1 MKISLL
7 IISSLLVFGGCS
19 ILPKAKPVEVR
30 TIAEI
35 PPMYHPPL
43 PLEIQGVPVKWKVL
57 TPEIMEEYLAL
68 VKEGKAPAMPYYA
81 LTTQEYENLSINMAE
96 ITRYTKNILS
106 IVEFYRAYDKPKA
119 DEESSKK

>member
-7 IISSLLVFGGCS
+7 IISSLFVLGGCS
-19 ILPKAKPVEVR
+19 ILPKAQPIDVR

-81 LTTQEYENLSINMAE
+81 LTTQQYENLSVNMAE

-106 IVEFYRAYDKPKA
+106 IVQYYRNYDQPKKENS
-119 DEESSKK
+119 DE

>member
-19 ILPKAKPVEVR
+19 ILPKAKPVDVR

-68 VKEGKAPAMPYYA
+68 VKEGKAPAVPYYA

>member
-7 IISSLLVFGGCS
+7 IISSLFVLGGCS
-19 ILPKAKPVEVR
+19 ILPKAQPVDVR

-43 PLEIQGVPVKWKVL
+43 PLEIQGVPVKWRVL

-68 VKEGKAPAMPYYA
+68 VKEGKEPAMPYYA
-81 LTTQEYENLSINMAE
+81 LTTQQYENLSVNMAE

-106 IVEFYRAYDKPKA
+106 IVEYYRNYDQPKKENS
-119 DEESSKK
+119 DE

>member
-7 IISSLLVFGGCS
+7 IISSLFVLGGCS
-19 ILPKAKPVEVR
+19 ILPKAQPIDVR

-81 LTTQEYENLSINMAE
+81 LTIQQYENLSVNMAE

-106 IVEFYRAYDKPKA
+106 IVEYYRNYDQPKKENS
-119 DEESSKK
+119 DE

>member
-19 ILPKAKPVEVR
+19 ILPKAKPVDVR